1 MFQDR
6 KDAGKHVAEAL
17 EKRGVEGDVVLA
29 IPRGGLPLGREVA
42 DALGAPLDIVV
53 SKKIGAPH
61 NPELAIGAVASDGS
75 VWRNEDLIEELGVEE
90 EYIREKSERVA
101 EMAREK
107 LRKYR
112 GDAGGPEL
120 EGKNVIIVDDGVAT
134 GATAIA
140 CVRQVKE
147 AGAAKTVLAVPV
159 GSPERIEVLR
169 EEADEVVVVETPVR
183 FGSVGQ
189 HYRTFGQVSDQEAME
204 YLER

>member
-1 MFQDR
+1 MFQNR
-6 KDAGKHVAEAL
+6 QEAGKKVAEAL
-17 EKRGVEGDVVLA
+17 EEQGVEGGVVLA

-53 SKKIGAPH
+53 SKKVGAPH
-61 NPELAIGAVASDGS
+61 NPELAIGSVASDGT

-90 EYIREKSERVA
+90 EYIREESERVA

-140 CVRQVKE
+140 CIRQVKE

-159 GSPERIEVLR
+159 GSPDRIDVLR
-169 EEADEVVVVETPVR
+169 DEADEVVVVETPAR

-189 HYRTFGQVSDQEAME
+189 HYRTFGQVSDEEAME
-204 YLER
+204 YLEN